1 MTAEFDHEQLA
12 AAQISTEQ
20 IGIVDG
26 ESQTAISQA
35 SAGAGA
41 LRALPDRGDKC
52 LAVGDPDSISPAGG
66 LADVLSPRELEVL
79 ASIATGA
86 TNAEIARQLF
96 IAPSTV
102 KTHVERIIVK
112 LGVRTRTQAAVH
124 YARSYERKRSPDH
137 AAPREGRSS
146 DALVARLAEA
156 YTDAMRLG
164 DPAAAMVVIEEGQSA
179 GLSAVVIQ
187 SRLIAPAMRGVGVLW
202 ERGVVT
208 VAEEHL
214 ATAVSHRVLTSL
226 YPGLPRRVRR
236 GGDTVVVAAVHG
248 EHHALGLRMVA
259 DVFEAYGFDVRFLG
273 ADVPE
278 SSLIAWVQEHGP
290 AAVAL
295 GVTMPLGASALDR
308 QVIALRD
315 LDPDLPVIIGG
326 QGVPAVL
333 QQRVGVLYLAD
344 TEQLAEHLNLNG
356 SLRGHVPGQ
365 LPAGLRRGGVAFSR
379 GGGSATDG
387 SEGPAPGG

>member
-1 MTAEFDHEQLA
+1 MNAEFDHEQLA

-26 ESQTAISQA
+26 ESQTTISQA

-41 LRALPDRGDKC
+41 LRALPDRGDKP
-52 LAVGDPDSISPAGG
+52 LAIGDPGTVSPGGG

-86 TNAEIARQLF
+86 TNAEIGRRLF
-96 IAPSTV
+96 ITASTV
-102 KTHVERIIVK
+102 KTHVERIIIK

-124 YARSYERKRSPDH
+124 YARSYETKRSPDH
-137 AAPREGRSS
+137 AAPREGRGTSS
-146 DALVARLAEA
+146 DVIVGRLAEA
-156 YTDAMRLG
+156 YTDAMRVG
-164 DPAAAMVVIEEGQSA
+164 DPAAAMVVIDEGQSA
-179 GLSAVVIQ
+179 GLSAVAIQ
-187 SRLIAPAMRGVGVLW
+187 ARVIAPAMRAVGVLW

-214 ATAVSHRVLTSL
+214 ATAVSDRVLTSL
-226 YPGLPRRVRR
+226 YPGLLRRVRR

-248 EHHALGLRMVA
+248 EHHVLGLRMVA

-278 SSLIAWVQEHGP
+278 SSLIAWVQEHRP

-295 GVTMPLGASALDR
+295 GVTMPLGASTLAR
-308 QVIALRD
+308 QVIALRE

-326 QGVPAVL
+326 QGVPAVRR
-333 QQRVGVLYLAD
+333 QGDGVLYLVD
-344 TEQLAEHLNLNG
+344 TEQLAEHL
-356 SLRGHVPGQ
+356 
-365 LPAGLRRGGVAFSR
+365 
-379 GGGSATDG
+379 T
-387 SEGPAPGG
+387 

>member
-1 MTAEFDHEQLA
+1 
-12 AAQISTEQ
+12 
-20 IGIVDG
+20 
-26 ESQTAISQA
+26 
-35 SAGAGA
+35 
-41 LRALPDRGDKC
+41 
-52 LAVGDPDSISPAGG
+52 
-66 LADVLSPRELEVL
+66 VL

-86 TNAEIARQLF
+86 TNAEIGRRLF
-96 IAPSTV
+96 IATSTV

-112 LGVRTRTQAAVH
+112 LGVSTRTEAAVH
-124 YARSYERKRSPDH
+124 YARSYETKRGPDH
-137 AAPREGRSS
+137 AAPREGRDPSS
-146 DALVARLAEA
+146 DVIVGRLAEA
-156 YTDAMRLG
+156 YTDAIRLG
-164 DPAAAMVVIEEGQSA
+164 DPAAAMVVINEGLSE

-187 SRLIAPAMRGVGVLW
+187 SRVIAPAMREVGVLW

-226 YPGLPRRVRR
+226 YPDLLRRVRR

-259 DVFEAYGFDVRFLG
+259 DVFDAYGFDVRFLG

-295 GVTMPLGASALDR
+295 GVTMPLDASTLDR

-326 QGVPAVL
+326 QGAPAVL
-333 QQRVGVLYLAD
+333 QQGAGVLYLAD
-344 TEQLAEHLNLNG
+344 TEQLAEHLNG
-356 SLRGHVPGQ
+356 SLRGHAPGE
-365 LPAGLRRGGVAFSR
+365 LPAGLGRGGVAFSR
-379 GGGSATDG
+379 VGGSATDG

>member
-1 MTAEFDHEQLA
+1 
-12 AAQISTEQ
+12 
-20 IGIVDG
+20 V
-26 ESQTAISQA
+26 
-35 SAGAGA
+35 
-41 LRALPDRGDKC
+41 
-52 LAVGDPDSISPAGG
+52 
-66 LADVLSPRELEVL
+66 
-79 ASIATGA
+79 
-86 TNAEIARQLF
+86 
-96 IAPSTV
+96 
-102 KTHVERIIVK
+102 
-112 LGVRTRTQAAVH
+112 
-124 YARSYERKRSPDH
+124 
-137 AAPREGRSS
+137 
-146 DALVARLAEA
+146 
-156 YTDAMRLG
+156 
-164 DPAAAMVVIEEGQSA
+164 
-179 GLSAVVIQ
+179 
-187 SRLIAPAMRGVGVLW
+187 IAPAMREVGVLW

-226 YPGLPRRVRR
+226 YPDLLRRVRQ

-295 GVTMPLGASALDR
+295 GVTMPLGASTLTR

-333 QQRVGVLYLAD
+333 QQGAGVLYLAD
-344 TEQLAEHLNLNG
+344 TEQLAEHLNG
-356 SLRGHVPGQ
+356 SPRGHVPGQ
-365 LPAGLRRGGVAFSR
+365 LSAGLGRGGGAVSPV
-379 GGGSATDG
+379 GGSATDG
-387 SEGPAPGG
+387 SEGTGARRLIAG